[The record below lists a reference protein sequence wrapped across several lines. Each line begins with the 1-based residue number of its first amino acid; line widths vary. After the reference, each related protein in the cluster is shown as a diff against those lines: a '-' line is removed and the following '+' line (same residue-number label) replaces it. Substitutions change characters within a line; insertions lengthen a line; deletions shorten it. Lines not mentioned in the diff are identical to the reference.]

1 MSILDRIGRIAKANI
16 NWLLNKIELPEQ
28 ELQARISELEEA
40 IVEGKTAAAT
50 YGASFRRLDKEA
62 QDLRGRQA
70 QFQQDAAKSVQTGD
84 DDAAWKFLD
93 KKVRLEERITN
104 LTPGIEEGRKTY
116 NVLRDG
122 LVRLQDQLA
131 QAKLKLSELKT
142 RQRTA
147 TARKAFGQAVETTS
161 NLTDGGA
168 MFERMEDHVLQ
179 TEAEADVAED
189 MLLGDIDLEQRSRE
203 LQIESELA
211 SLKGEMSR
219 E

>member
-16 NWLLNKIELPEQ
+16 NWLLDKADLPEQ
-28 ELQARISELEEA
+28 EWQAKISELEEA

-62 QDLRGRQA
+62 QDLRARQA
-70 QFQQDAAKSVQTGD
+70 QFQQDAVQAVQGGD
-84 DDAAWKFLD
+84 DDAARKFLD

-104 LTPGIEEGRKTY
+104 LTPGVEEGRKTY
-116 NVLRDG
+116 NVLRGG

-131 QAKLKLSELKT
+131 QAKLKLSELKM

-147 TARKAFGQAVETTS
+147 AARKAFGQAVETTG
-161 NLTDGGA
+161 NLTADGA
-168 MFERMEDHVLQ
+168 MFERLEDQVLQ
-179 TEAEADVAED
+179 TEAEADVVED
-189 MLLGDIDLEQRSRE
+189 MQLGDIDLEQRSRE
-203 LQIESELA
+203 LQIEAELA
-211 SLKGEMSR
+211 SLKGEMSP